1 MNQGLSTSPTSVAL
15 PAYLYFNININKKR
29 LGINDYRFFIFHLY
43 NLLQSLLFLLIS
55 HHYIV
60 NALLLLIPHFRNYI
74 NSSFL
79 YGGFIGIVLGGIIG
93 LVSLSGL
100 SRLDLEFLINNIY
113 NRLSILPI
121 HSYSAYSNLLFK

>member
-1 MNQGLSTSPTSVAL
+1 MTIDSFISSAQFIAILTIS
-15 PAYLYFNININKKR
+15 FN
-29 LGINDYRFFIFHLY
+29 FPSF
-43 NLLQSLLFLLIS
+43 
-55 HHYIV
+55 IV